1 MAEGV
6 GPENGV
12 TGSEGLDEALDEALG
27 ELLGD
32 LLGDLL
38 GELLGELLGDLLGV
52 RLDPALRSAGVSED
66 SVHAATRRRRK
77 PAATVL
83 MTW

>member
-12 TGSEGLDEALDEALG
+12 TGSEGLDEALD
-27 ELLGD
+27 D

-38 GELLGELLGDLLGV
+38 GELLGDLLGELLGEPLGV
-52 RLDPALRSAGVSED
+52 RLGPALRSAGVSED